1 MKGTSILIKPV
12 SSTCNMACYY
22 CFYRDEA
29 EKRQQECYGLMS
41 SRTLKNVIRKT
52 LPRAKGAI
60 SYAYQGGEPTLRGLD
75 FFEEA
80 VAWQKQYNKNGIMVT
95 NALQTNGCLID
106 ESWCRFLKKNNFLV
120 GLSIDGIRETH
131 DAFRRDR
138 LGEGTY
144 EKAKHAAGL
153 MDVYGVDYN
162 IVTVVTPMA
171 ADSIGKIYEDY
182 RSRGWKYQQYIACLD
197 PLGEA
202 HGKRGYA
209 LTPEAYGEFLIRLF
223 RLWYEDVKKR
233 KQPFIRQFE
242 NYIALAMGYR
252 AESCSQRGNC
262 GLQNVVEADGSVF
275 PCDFYV
281 LDQYRLGNLNEDR
294 METIEERYRESGFEE
309 RSYKVAEECGNCAYY
324 RLCRGDC
331 HRYRDYDPVSGT
343 YKSYFCKSYQ
353 MFFGA
358 CYEKI
363 VETGKEAGRWQRVR
377 K

>member
-12 SSTCNMACYY
+12 SSTCNMACHY

-29 EKRQQECYGLMS
+29 EKGQQE
-41 SRTLKNVIRKT
+41 
-52 LPRAKGAI
+52 
-60 SYAYQGGEPTLRGLD
+60 
-75 FFEEA
+75 
-80 VAWQKQYNKNGIMVT
+80 
-95 NALQTNGCLID
+95 
-106 ESWCRFLKKNNFLV
+106 
-120 GLSIDGIRETH
+120 
-131 DAFRRDR
+131 
-138 LGEGTY
+138 
-144 EKAKHAAGL
+144 
-153 MDVYGVDYN
+153 
-162 IVTVVTPMA
+162 
-171 ADSIGKIYEDY
+171 IYEDY

-197 PLGEA
+197 PLGEV

-252 AESCSQRGNC
+252 AEACSQRGNC

-275 PCDFYV
+275 PCDFYA
-281 LDQYRLGNLNEDR
+281 LDKYRLGNLNEDR
-294 METIEERYRESGFEE
+294 METIEERYR
-309 RSYKVAEECGNCAYY
+309 
-324 RLCRGDC
+324 
-331 HRYRDYDPVSGT
+331 DYDPVSGT
-343 YKSYFCKSYQ
+343 YKSYFCKSCQ
-353 MFFGA
+353 MFFDA

>member
-12 SSTCNMACYY
+12 SSTCNMACHY

-29 EKRQQECYGLMS
+29 EKRQQE
-41 SRTLKNVIRKT
+41 
-52 LPRAKGAI
+52 
-60 SYAYQGGEPTLRGLD
+60 
-75 FFEEA
+75 
-80 VAWQKQYNKNGIMVT
+80 
-95 NALQTNGCLID
+95 
-106 ESWCRFLKKNNFLV
+106 
-120 GLSIDGIRETH
+120 
-131 DAFRRDR
+131 
-138 LGEGTY
+138 
-144 EKAKHAAGL
+144 
-153 MDVYGVDYN
+153 
-162 IVTVVTPMA
+162 
-171 ADSIGKIYEDY
+171 IYEDY

-197 PLGEA
+197 PLGEV

-252 AESCSQRGNC
+252 AEACSQRGNC

-275 PCDFYV
+275 PCDFYA
-281 LDQYRLGNLNEDR
+281 LDKYRLGNLNEDR
-294 METIEERYRESGFEE
+294 METIEERYR
-309 RSYKVAEECGNCAYY
+309 
-324 RLCRGDC
+324 
-331 HRYRDYDPVSGT
+331 DYDPVSGT
-343 YKSYFCKSYQ
+343 YKSYFCKSRQ
-353 MFFGA
+353 MFFDA

>member
-12 SSTCNMACYY
+12 SSMCNMACHY

-29 EKRQQECYGLMS
+29 EKRQQE
-41 SRTLKNVIRKT
+41 
-52 LPRAKGAI
+52 
-60 SYAYQGGEPTLRGLD
+60 
-75 FFEEA
+75 
-80 VAWQKQYNKNGIMVT
+80 
-95 NALQTNGCLID
+95 
-106 ESWCRFLKKNNFLV
+106 
-120 GLSIDGIRETH
+120 
-131 DAFRRDR
+131 
-138 LGEGTY
+138 
-144 EKAKHAAGL
+144 
-153 MDVYGVDYN
+153 
-162 IVTVVTPMA
+162 
-171 ADSIGKIYEDY
+171 IYEDY

-197 PLGEA
+197 PLGEV

-252 AESCSQRGNC
+252 AEACSQRGNC

-275 PCDFYV
+275 PCDFYA
-281 LDQYRLGNLNEDR
+281 LDKYRLGNLNEDR
-294 METIEERYRESGFEE
+294 METIEERYR
-309 RSYKVAEECGNCAYY
+309 
-324 RLCRGDC
+324 
-331 HRYRDYDPVSGT
+331 DYDPVSGT
-343 YKSYFCKSYQ
+343 YKSYFCKSCQ
-353 MFFGA
+353 MFFDA

>member
-12 SSTCNMACYY
+12 SSTCNMACHY

-29 EKRQQECYGLMS
+29 EKRQQE
-41 SRTLKNVIRKT
+41 
-52 LPRAKGAI
+52 
-60 SYAYQGGEPTLRGLD
+60 
-75 FFEEA
+75 
-80 VAWQKQYNKNGIMVT
+80 
-95 NALQTNGCLID
+95 
-106 ESWCRFLKKNNFLV
+106 
-120 GLSIDGIRETH
+120 
-131 DAFRRDR
+131 
-138 LGEGTY
+138 
-144 EKAKHAAGL
+144 
-153 MDVYGVDYN
+153 
-162 IVTVVTPMA
+162 
-171 ADSIGKIYEDY
+171 IYEDY

-197 PLGEA
+197 PLGEV

-252 AESCSQRGNC
+252 AEACSQRGNC

-275 PCDFYV
+275 PCDFYA
-281 LDQYRLGNLNEDR
+281 LDKYRLGNLNEDR
-294 METIEERYRESGFEE
+294 METIEERYR
-309 RSYKVAEECGNCAYY
+309 
-324 RLCRGDC
+324 
-331 HRYRDYDPVSGT
+331 DYDPVSGT
-343 YKSYFCKSYQ
+343 YKSYFCKRCQ
-353 MFFGA
+353 MFFDA

>member
-12 SSTCNMACYY
+12 SSTCNMACHY

-29 EKRQQECYGLMS
+29 EKRQQE
-41 SRTLKNVIRKT
+41 
-52 LPRAKGAI
+52 
-60 SYAYQGGEPTLRGLD
+60 
-75 FFEEA
+75 
-80 VAWQKQYNKNGIMVT
+80 
-95 NALQTNGCLID
+95 
-106 ESWCRFLKKNNFLV
+106 
-120 GLSIDGIRETH
+120 
-131 DAFRRDR
+131 
-138 LGEGTY
+138 
-144 EKAKHAAGL
+144 
-153 MDVYGVDYN
+153 
-162 IVTVVTPMA
+162 
-171 ADSIGKIYEDY
+171 IYEDY

-197 PLGEA
+197 PLGEV

-252 AESCSQRGNC
+252 AEACSQRGNC

-275 PCDFYV
+275 PCDFYA
-281 LDQYRLGNLNEDR
+281 LDKYRLGNLNEDR
-294 METIEERYRESGFEE
+294 METIEERYR
-309 RSYKVAEECGNCAYY
+309 
-324 RLCRGDC
+324 
-331 HRYRDYDPVSGT
+331 DYDPVSGT
-343 YKSYFCKSYQ
+343 YKSYFCKSCQ
-353 MFFGA
+353 MLFDA

>member
-29 EKRQQECYGLMS
+29 KKRQQECYGLMS

-144 EKAKHAAGL
+144 EKAKYAAGL

-171 ADSIGKIYEDY
+171 VDSIGKIYEDY

-252 AESCSQRGNC
+252 AEACSQRGNC

-281 LDQYRLGNLNEDR
+281 LDKYRLGNLNEDR
-294 METIEERYRESGFEE
+294 METIEERYRKSGFEE

>member
-12 SSTCNMACYY
+12 SSTCNMACHY

-120 GLSIDGIRETH
+120 GLSIDGIREIH

-144 EKAKHAAGL
+144 EKAEHAAGL

-197 PLGEA
+197 PLGEV

-252 AESCSQRGNC
+252 AEACSQRGNC

-275 PCDFYV
+275 PCDFYA

-353 MFFGA
+353 MFFDA

-363 VETGKEAGRWQRVR
+363 VEIGKEAGRWQRVR

>member
-12 SSTCNMACYY
+12 SSTCNMACHY

-29 EKRQQECYGLMS
+29 EKRQQE
-41 SRTLKNVIRKT
+41 
-52 LPRAKGAI
+52 
-60 SYAYQGGEPTLRGLD
+60 
-75 FFEEA
+75 
-80 VAWQKQYNKNGIMVT
+80 
-95 NALQTNGCLID
+95 
-106 ESWCRFLKKNNFLV
+106 
-120 GLSIDGIRETH
+120 
-131 DAFRRDR
+131 
-138 LGEGTY
+138 
-144 EKAKHAAGL
+144 
-153 MDVYGVDYN
+153 
-162 IVTVVTPMA
+162 
-171 ADSIGKIYEDY
+171 IYEDY

-202 HGKRGYA
+202 HGKGEYA

-252 AESCSQRGNC
+252 AEACSQRGNC

-275 PCDFYV
+275 PCDFYA
-281 LDQYRLGNLNEDR
+281 LDKYRLGNLNEDR
-294 METIEERYRESGFEE
+294 METIEERYR
-309 RSYKVAEECGNCAYY
+309 
-324 RLCRGDC
+324 
-331 HRYRDYDPVSGT
+331 DYDPVSGT
-343 YKSYFCKSYQ
+343 YKSYFCKSCQ
-353 MFFGA
+353 MFFDA